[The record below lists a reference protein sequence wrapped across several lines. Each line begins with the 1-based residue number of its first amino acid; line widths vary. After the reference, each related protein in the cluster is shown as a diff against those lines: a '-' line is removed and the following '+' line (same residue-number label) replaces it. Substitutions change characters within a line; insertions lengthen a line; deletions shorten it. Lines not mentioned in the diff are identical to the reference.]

1 MKYARFI
8 IGLALAVVVGVPFVA
23 HADPDANAQ
32 RLSAIQQRCTVL
44 QTTLNQLQRRDLVA
58 RTNRGREYE
67 DMNRQIDAF
76 SQRLRH
82 NNISDSSLNASI
94 TNFHTYVNAFREAYA
109 RYDDSMTNLL
119 RSDCN
124 GHTADF
130 SDALAVSRV
139 LRAAV
144 GVQVTNAENALLAYR
159 QAVVALQA
167 QVPAPLNGGG
177 SQ

>member
-1 MKYARFI
+1 MKYARFVI
-8 IGLALAVVVGVPFVA
+8 VLALAVVVGAPLVVY
-23 HADPDANAQ
+23 ADPDASAQ

-44 QTTLNQLQRRDLVA
+44 QTILNQLQRRDLVA

-82 NNISDSSLNASI
+82 NNISDASLTVSV
-94 TNFHTYVNAFREAYA
+94 TNFRTYVNTFREAYA
-109 RYDDSMTNLL
+109 RYDDSMSNLL

-144 GVQVTNAENALLAYR
+144 GVQVTNVENALLAYR
-159 QAVVALQA
+159 QAVVALQT
-167 QVPAPLNGGG
+167 QVPAPLNGGS